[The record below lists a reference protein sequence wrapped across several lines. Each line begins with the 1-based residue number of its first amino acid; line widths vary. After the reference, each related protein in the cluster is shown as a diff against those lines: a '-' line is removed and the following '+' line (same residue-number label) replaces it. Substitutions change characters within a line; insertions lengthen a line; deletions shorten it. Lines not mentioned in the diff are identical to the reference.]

1 MPNPL
6 YSKLNGN
13 QQGNMMQQ
21 FQRFMNQMQG
31 KNPNEMIEQIVAS
44 GQLSQQ
50 QLNSI
55 QQQAKIWNSSFLLCV
70 LCLAFE

>member
-13 QQGNMMQQ
+13 QQDNMMQQ

-50 QLNSI
+50 QLDSI
-55 QQQAKIWNSSFLLCV
+55 QQQAKNMEQQFSAMRSMFG
-70 LCLAFE
+70 F

>member
-55 QQQAKIWNSSFLLCV
+55 QQQAKNMERQLSTMRSMFG
-70 LCLAFE
+70 F

>member
-31 KNPNEMIEQIVAS
+31 ENPNEMIEQIVAS

-55 QQQAKIWNSSFLLCV
+55 QQQAKNIEQQFSAMRSMFG
-70 LCLAFE
+70 F

>member
-31 KNPNEMIEQIVAS
+31 KNPNKMIEQIVAS

-55 QQQAKIWNSSFLLCV
+55 QQQAKNMEQQFSAMRSMFG
-70 LCLAFE
+70 F

>member
-21 FQRFMNQMQG
+21 FQRFMDQMQG
-31 KNPNEMIEQIVAS
+31 KNPNKMIEQIVAS

-55 QQQAKIWNSSFLLCV
+55 QQQAKNMEQQFSAMRSMFG
-70 LCLAFE
+70 F

>member
-31 KNPNEMIEQIVAS
+31 ENPNEMIEQIVAS

-55 QQQAKIWNSSFLLCV
+55 QQQAKNMEQQFSVMRSMFSF
-70 LCLAFE
+70 

>member
-31 KNPNEMIEQIVAS
+31 ENPNEMIEQIVAS

-50 QLNSI
+50 QSNSI
-55 QQQAKIWNSSFLLCV
+55 QQQAKNMEQQFSAMRSMFG
-70 LCLAFE
+70 F

>member
-31 KNPNEMIEQIVAS
+31 ENPNEMIEQIVAS
-44 GQLSQQ
+44 VQLSQQ

-55 QQQAKIWNSSFLLCV
+55 QQQAKNMEQQFSAMRSMFG
-70 LCLAFE
+70 F

>member
-31 KNPNEMIEQIVAS
+31 KNPNEMKEQIVAS

-55 QQQAKIWNSSFLLCV
+55 QQQAKNMEQQFSAMRSMFG
-70 LCLAFE
+70 F

>member
-1 MPNPL
+1 MPNQL

-55 QQQAKIWNSSFLLCV
+55 QQQAKNMEQQLSAMRSMFG
-70 LCLAFE
+70 F

>member
-1 MPNPL
+1 MQNPL

-31 KNPNEMIEQIVAS
+31 KNPNEMIEQIAAS

-55 QQQAKIWNSSFLLCV
+55 QQQAKNMEQQFSAMRSMFG
-70 LCLAFE
+70 F

>member
-31 KNPNEMIEQIVAS
+31 ENPNEIIEQIVAS

-55 QQQAKIWNSSFLLCV
+55 QQQAKNMEQQFSAMRSMFG
-70 LCLAFE
+70 F

>member
-44 GQLSQQ
+44 GQLIQQ

-55 QQQAKIWNSSFLLCV
+55 QQQAKNMEHQFSAMRSMFG
-70 LCLAFE
+70 F

>member
-31 KNPNEMIEQIVAS
+31 KTRM
-44 GQLSQQ
+44 
-50 QLNSI
+50 
-55 QQQAKIWNSSFLLCV
+55 K
-70 LCLAFE
+70 

>member
-1 MPNPL
+1 MPNQL

-55 QQQAKIWNSSFLLCV
+55 QQQAKNMEQRCSAMRSMFG
-70 LCLAFE
+70 F

>member
-13 QQGNMMQQ
+13 QQGNM
-21 FQRFMNQMQG
+21 QG
-31 KNPNEMIEQIVAS
+31 KNPNKMIEQIVAS

-55 QQQAKIWNSSFLLCV
+55 QQQAKNMEQQFSAMRSMFG
-70 LCLAFE
+70 F

>member
-21 FQRFMNQMQG
+21 FQRFINQMQG
-31 KNPNEMIEQIVAS
+31 KNPNKMIEQIVAS

-55 QQQAKIWNSSFLLCV
+55 QQQAKNMEQQFSAMRSMFG
-70 LCLAFE
+70 F

>member
-21 FQRFMNQMQG
+21 FQRFMNQMKG
-31 KNPNEMIEQIVAS
+31 KNPNKMIEQIVAS

-55 QQQAKIWNSSFLLCV
+55 QQQAKNMEQQFSAMRSMFG
-70 LCLAFE
+70 F

>member
-6 YSKLNGN
+6 YNRLNEN
-13 QQGNMMQQ
+13 QQGNIMQQ
-21 FQRFMNQMQG
+21 FQQFMKQMQG

-55 QQQAKIWNSSFLLCV
+55 QQQAKNIEQQFSTMRSMFG
-70 LCLAFE
+70 F

>member
-55 QQQAKIWNSSFLLCV
+55 QQQAKNMERQFSTMRSMFG
-70 LCLAFE
+70 F

>member
-31 KNPNEMIEQIVAS
+31 KNPNKMIEQIVAS

-55 QQQAKIWNSSFLLCV
+55 QQQAKNMEQQFSVIRSMFG
-70 LCLAFE
+70 F

>member
-55 QQQAKIWNSSFLLCV
+55 QHQAKNMEQQFSAMRSMFG
-70 LCLAFE
+70 F

>member
-21 FQRFMNQMQG
+21 FQQFMKQMQG

-55 QQQAKIWNSSFLLCV
+55 QQQAKNMERQFSTMRSMFG
-70 LCLAFE
+70 F

>member
-1 MPNPL
+1 MPNQL

-21 FQRFMNQMQG
+21 FQRFMNQMKG

-55 QQQAKIWNSSFLLCV
+55 QQQAKNMEQQFSAMRSMFG
-70 LCLAFE
+70 F

>member
-55 QQQAKIWNSSFLLCV
+55 QKQKKNMEQQFSAMRSMFG
-70 LCLAFE
+70 F

>member
-31 KNPNEMIEQIVAS
+31 KNPNKMIEQIVAS
-44 GQLSQQ
+44 GQLSPQ

-55 QQQAKIWNSSFLLCV
+55 QQQAKNMEQQFSAMRSMFG
-70 LCLAFE
+70 F

>member
-6 YSKLNGN
+6 YSK
-13 QQGNMMQQ
+13 
-21 FQRFMNQMQG
+21 QMQG

-55 QQQAKIWNSSFLLCV
+55 QQKTKNMEQQFSAMRSMFG
-70 LCLAFE
+70 F

>member
-1 MPNPL
+1 MPNQL

-50 QLNSI
+50 QLNFI
-55 QQQAKIWNSSFLLCV
+55 QQQAKNMEQQFSDMRSMFG
-70 LCLAFE
+70 F

>member
-31 KNPNEMIEQIVAS
+31 KNPNEMIEQIVSS

-55 QQQAKIWNSSFLLCV
+55 QQQAKNMEQQFSAMRSMFG
-70 LCLAFE
+70 F